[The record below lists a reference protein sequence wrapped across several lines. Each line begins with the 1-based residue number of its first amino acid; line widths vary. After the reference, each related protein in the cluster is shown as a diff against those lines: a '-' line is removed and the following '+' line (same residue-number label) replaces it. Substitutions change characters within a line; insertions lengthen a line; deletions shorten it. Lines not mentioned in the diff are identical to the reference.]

1 MDKINLIFPYSPF
14 FLLLCVGVGV
24 AYAWL
29 LYSKNYNWSKKVNY
43 SLAALRGTFVTL
55 ICLLLLAP
63 IVRKIKND
71 EEKPTI
77 VFAID
82 NSESLKMSSD
92 TAFLKKKMQE
102 INNIKEKL
110 EKNDIL
116 TDVQFL
122 DDNSN
127 KNSLLSTKYN
137 LQSSNLGK
145 ILSDIESSYEN
156 RNLDRIVLVS
166 DGIHNQGVS
175 PTFQSYNNPIIT
187 VGLGDTIA
195 KKDLKI
201 QTLFCNKLAYLGND
215 FPIVA
220 EIQNNGYNDR
230 IVAVSLLQN
239 GAAIS
244 TQNIRIKKDDISEVN
259 FVARAAQKGLQRYS
273 VAVQVL
279 ENEISTQNNVR
290 DAYVEI
296 IDGKEKILL
305 LAYAPHPD
313 LKALRAIIEKNE
325 NYGFELCVVGIHT
338 PKEARYDLII
348 AHQIPDLQNGGTDIL
363 SKYKKL
369 GVPVFYILGEQSN
382 LGAFSAQN
390 DVITTSARTGQSD
403 NVLGAFNPNFT
414 KFSYNLEALS
424 ILSKLPPLSVPYGDY
439 QTKNNSDIILFQ
451 QVGSVITKKPLL
463 AINSNKTSKYAV
475 LAGEGLWRWRLEEYD
490 LTDKQEV
497 LDDFFLKIIQF
508 LSSKEDTRKL
518 RVFTT
523 DNEYLSYEKVVFE
536 AESYNDVFEKIYNTK
551 VNLSITNEAGQTLP
565 YNFVIAQGSSRFEV
579 SGLPKGVYRYKAS
592 ANILGKLEIAVGE
605 FTIKDLQLEALN
617 TTADH
622 QLLRELS
629 AQTEGK
635 FFNIN
640 QLENLEKE
648 LLSKR
653 KPNKLTSTEEMLEII
668 HLRWLFFLIVLLA
681 SIEWVARKYLGSY

>member
-14 FLLLCVGVGV
+14 FLLLCVLVGV

-29 LYSKNYNWSKKVNY
+29 LYSKQYNWSKKVNY
-43 SLAALRGTFVTL
+43 TLAALRGTFVTL

-71 EEKPTI
+71 EEKPTV

-102 INNIKEKL
+102 INNIKDKL

-127 KNSLLSTKYN
+127 KNNLLNTKYN

-145 ILSDIESSYEN
+145 ILSDVESSYEN

-187 VGLGDTIA
+187 VGLGDTIT

-201 QTLFCNKLAYLGND
+201 QALFCNKLAYLGND

-220 EIQNNGYNDR
+220 EIQNNGYDDR
-230 IVAVSLLQN
+230 FVAVSLLQN
-239 GAAIS
+239 GSVIS
-244 TQNIRIKKDDISEVN
+244 TQSIRIKKDDISEVN
-259 FVARAAQKGLQRYS
+259 FVAKAAQKGLQRYS
-273 VAVQVL
+273 VSVQVL

-290 DAYVEI
+290 DAYVEV

-325 NYGFELCVVGIHT
+325 NYSFELCVVGIHT
-338 PKEARYDLII
+338 PKEARYDLVI

-403 NVLGAFNPNFT
+403 NVQGAFNPNFT
-414 KFSYNLEALS
+414 KFSYNVEALS

-439 QTKNNSDIILFQ
+439 QTKNNSDIVLFQ

-463 AINSNKTSKYAV
+463 AINSNKTSKSAV

-523 DNEYLSYEKVVFE
+523 ENEYLSYEKVVFE

-551 VNLSITNEAGQTLP
+551 VNLSIVNEAGQSFP

-592 ANILGKLEIAVGE
+592 ANILGKLEIAAGE

-622 QLLRELS
+622 QLLRQLS
-629 AQTEGK
+629 EQTQGK
-635 FFNIN
+635 FFHIN
-640 QLENLEKE
+640 QLEGLEKE